1 MIEAPTTQLI
11 TILLGVATGWAIYR
25 YARLKDWD
33 LLHITIFLP
42 AIYVGFALFS
52 STPTQSIIEEMFFGM
67 PIFMLVGISH
77 TQEWST
83 ERKQKVAVAVWLY
96 HGFYDYVHHWLVVN
110 DGVSWFYPDWCL
122 GIDITVAALLAHHI
136 WGKDRLN
143 A

>member
-1 MIEAPTTQLI
+1 MQQLI
-11 TILLGVATGWAIYR
+11 LILIGIAFGIALYR
-25 YARLKDWD
+25 YARIMGWD

-52 STPTQSIIEEMFFGM
+52 STPTQSVIEEMFFGM

-77 TQEWST
+77 MQEWT
-83 ERKQKVAVAVWLY
+83 TDRKEKVAVAVWLY

-122 GIDITVAALLAHHI
+122 GIDVVVAGCLAWSI
-136 WGKDRLN
+136 YQAKQSKKIL
-143 A
+143 

>member
-1 MIEAPTTQLI
+1 MQQLI
-11 TILLGVATGWAIYR
+11 LIMIGIAFGIALYR
-25 YARLKDWD
+25 YACIKRWD

-52 STPTQSIIEEMFFGM
+52 STPTQSVIEEMFFGM

-77 TQEWST
+77 MQEWAT
-83 ERKQKVAVAVWLY
+83 ERKEKVAVAVWLY

-122 GIDITVAALLAHHI
+122 GIDLAVAVCLAWSI
-136 WGKDRLN
+136 YQAKQTKKIL
-143 A
+143 

>member
-1 MIEAPTTQLI
+1 MQQLI
-11 TILLGVATGWAIYR
+11 LIMIGIAFGIALYR
-25 YARLKDWD
+25 YARITGWD

-52 STPTQSIIEEMFFGM
+52 STPTQSVIEEMFFGM

-77 TQEWST
+77 MQEWTT
-83 ERKQKVAVAVWLY
+83 ERKEKVAVAVWLY

-122 GIDITVAALLAHHI
+122 GIDVAVAGCLAWSI
-136 WGKDRLN
+136 YQAKQTKKIL
-143 A
+143 